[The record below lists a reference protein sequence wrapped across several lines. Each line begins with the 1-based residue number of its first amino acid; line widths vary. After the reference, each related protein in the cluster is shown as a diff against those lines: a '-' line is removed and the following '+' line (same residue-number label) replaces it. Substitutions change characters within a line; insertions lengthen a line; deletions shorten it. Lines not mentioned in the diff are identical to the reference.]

1 MPVSEGQGLLPP
13 GAGGMDSEAPDG
25 LPWGKCWDLQVP
37 EDTVT
42 WLGHLTR
49 ARDSKPARL
58 RKKEGQQ
65 VQGLGLSDSFLFLGR
80 GALTL
85 L

>member
-1 MPVSEGQGLLPP
+1 MPVSEKTRSASSWCSSPVC
-13 GAGGMDSEAPDG
+13 G

-58 RKKEGQQ
+58 RKTEGQQ
-65 VQGLGLSDSFLFLGR
+65 VQGLGLSDWFLFLSP